1 MKTSFTK
8 AKRFA
13 KVFTAAMMAVLM
25 LVAVCSC
32 GSKDAWPVDK
42 ETGLTE
48 LYIGGI
54 GPTSG
59 DNANYGTSVRNG
71 AKLAVD
77 EINSAGGVNG
87 FKFVLHFQDS
97 QGDPESAVSAFG
109 KQMDE
114 GMKVSL
120 GGTFSGETKSV
131 VAAAAADDVML
142 LTPSASSVDSIKG
155 NDKAFR
161 VCFSDPSQGTAS
173 AKYIKDFELATKVA
187 VLYDSSN
194 DYCQGLYDTFKTEC
208 AKLGIQILT
217 VQTYTDTTNT
227 DFSAQIAAIKE
238 SGAELVFLPIYYT
251 PISLILTQASQMGY
265 APKWFGVDGMDG
277 LLTVKGFD
285 TSLAEGAMLLTPFVA
300 TAEDEATKS
309 FVEKYQSA
317 DYGDGETPNQ
327 FAADAYDCIY
337 ALRDAL
343 EQAGVTADM
352 DYSDICDAL
361 VETFTSEDF
370 SFTGL
375 TTAGEA
381 ATWSDTGEISKQPM
395 GMVIQDGVY
404 MPLDA

>member
-32 GSKDAWPVDK
+32 GSKDAWPVDN

-77 EINSAGGVNG
+77 EINAAGGVNG

-131 VAAAAADDVML
+131 VAAAAADDVMI

-194 DYCQGLYDTFKTEC
+194 DYCQGLYDTFKAEC

-238 SGAELVFLPIYYT
+238 SGAELVFLPIYAADAAK
-251 PISLILTQASQMGY
+251 ILTQAAQTK
-265 APKWFGVDGMDG
+265 AFDGMVPFGCDG
-277 LLTVKGFD
+277 LDGLIGKISNKAD
-285 TSLAEGAMLLTPFVA
+285 AEGVMLLTPFAADA
-300 TAEDEATKS
+300 TDENVKK
-309 FVEKYQSA
+309 FVSA
-317 DYGDGETPNQ
+317 YKTAYNGETPDQ
-327 FAADAYDCIY
+327 FAADGYDAVFTIAA
-337 ALRDAL
+337 ALKDAGITSENKDNL
-343 EQAGVTADM
+343 TSRLVASMLKISVDGVTGKMSWTADGKTTK
-352 DYSDICDAL
+352 DAK
-361 VETFTSEDF
+361 
-370 SFTGL
+370 
-375 TTAGEA
+375 A
-381 ATWSDTGEISKQPM
+381 
-395 GMVIQDGVY
+395 MVIKDGVAVLY
-404 MPLDA
+404 TK

>member
-42 ETGLTE
+42 ETGLTG

-54 GPTSG
+54 GPT
-59 DNANYGTSVRNG
+59 
-71 AKLAVD
+71 
-77 EINSAGGVNG
+77 GGVNG

-173 AKYIKDFELATKVA
+173 AKYIKDFGLATQVA

-194 DYCQGLYDTFKTEC
+194 D
-208 AKLGIQILT
+208 
-217 VQTYTDTTNT
+217 
-227 DFSAQIAAIKE
+227 
-238 SGAELVFLPIYYT
+238 
-251 PISLILTQASQMGY
+251 
-265 APKWFGVDGMDG
+265 
-277 LLTVKGFD
+277 
-285 TSLAEGAMLLTPFVA
+285 
-300 TAEDEATKS
+300 
-309 FVEKYQSA
+309 
-317 DYGDGETPNQ
+317 
-327 FAADAYDCIY
+327 
-337 ALRDAL
+337 
-343 EQAGVTADM
+343 
-352 DYSDICDAL
+352 
-361 VETFTSEDF
+361 
-370 SFTGL
+370 
-375 TTAGEA
+375 
-381 ATWSDTGEISKQPM
+381 
-395 GMVIQDGVY
+395 
-404 MPLDA
+404 

>member
-1 MKTSFTK
+1 M
-8 AKRFA
+8 
-13 KVFTAAMMAVLM
+13 
-25 LVAVCSC
+25 
-32 GSKDAWPVDK
+32 
-42 ETGLTE
+42 
-48 LYIGGI
+48 
-54 GPTSG
+54 
-59 DNANYGTSVRNG
+59 
-71 AKLAVD
+71 
-77 EINSAGGVNG
+77 NG

-238 SGAELVFLPIYYT
+238 SGAELVFLPIYYQ
-251 PISLILTQASQMGY
+251 PASVIFSQAKAMGY
-265 APKWFGVDGMDG
+265 EPTFFGVDGMDG
-277 LLTVKGFD
+277 ILTLEGFD
-285 TSLAEGAMLLTPFVA
+285 TSLAEDVMVLTPFSA
-300 TAEDEATKS
+300 DAQDEQTKS
-309 FVEKYQSA
+309 FVEKYTKE
-317 DYGDGETPNQ
+317 YGEAPNQ
-327 FAADAYDCIY
+327 FAADEYDVIY
-337 ALRDAL
+337 ALKAAL
-343 EQAGVTADM
+343 EAANCTPDM
-352 DYSDICDAL
+352 SNEEICDAL
-361 VETFTSEDF
+361 VSAFQSLTFD
-370 SFTGL
+370 GL
-375 TTAGEA
+375 TGKGMTWNTEGEVSKMPAAVIIKNGTYVSAELEA
-381 ATWSDTGEISKQPM
+381 AEEAPAEETEAAAEPEATAEAEAAAEPEASP
-395 GMVIQDGVY
+395 
-404 MPLDA
+404 AA